1 LPVKGGLR
9 PAVLAASLVATITLP
24 SAFAESQQMPSNAT
38 AHPELWPEAHSTGLV
53 DDKTEAFITEL
64 MAKMSLR
71 EKVGQMIQGDME
83 ATAPEDLRDY
93 PLGSVLAGGNSAP
106 PNYADDN
113 VPIDVW
119 IRTTHAYHAVAI
131 EPRTGHV
138 PIPLIMGVD
147 SVHGASNF
155 TGATVFPHNIGLGAA
170 RDPALI
176 EQIGAVTATET
187 AASGFD
193 WAFGPAV
200 SVPQD
205 DRWGRTFEGY
215 SERPEITAEYA
226 AAYVKGLQGPA
237 GTTRIQDGKVA
248 ASAKHFLADGATK
261 DGIDQGDAPITEQQ
275 IIDLHA
281 PGYVTAIEAG
291 AMTIMASFSSWN
303 GAKMHGNKSLLTD
316 VLKGRLGFDGFIV
329 GDWNAHSQVPGCN
342 GGDCPVVFNAGLD
355 MAMAP
360 HRWKELF
367 DNTLK
372 EAENGTIP
380 VARVDDA
387 VRRILRVKAKLGLFD
402 PARPGIDA
410 KRLATPEHRAVA
422 RRAVAESLVLLKNNG
437 GLLPIKPKQRVLV
450 TGTHA
455 DDIGLQCGGWTIS
468 WQGRGGHN
476 ADFKQGV
483 SLWAGLKSAI
493 EANGGTAML
502 SADGQFT
509 GAKPDV
515 AIVIFGE
522 QPYAEHVGD
531 IGDIVFSD
539 RDKSGLT
546 ALNALKAQGIPTVAV
561 FLSGRPLWVNPE
573 INQSTAFV
581 AGFLPG
587 TEGEGVADVLVAKAD
602 GTPNRDF
609 HGKLSYSWPKRPDQA
624 VLNVGEPHY
633 DPLFAY
639 DYGLK
644 YGDTIIVPPLD
655 ETPTAPSELNIA
667 TYYTPGKVLDPWTL
681 KSLGDVASQ
690 AVDSAERQEGALK
703 FTFTGGATVRIVGP
717 AVDLHEAGQS
727 LRLDY
732 RVDSPPKGA
741 VTVKIGGA
749 GTPVDITGLFQQSP
763 VGAWT
768 SLKVPLACFTAAGAD
783 LTSVAT
789 PFLLETH
796 GDFVVSISGIAL
808 APDGGA
814 AKCPGVVAAK

>member
-1 LPVKGGLR
+1 
-9 PAVLAASLVATITLP
+9 
-24 SAFAESQQMPSNAT
+24 MPSNAT
-38 AHPELWPEAHSTGLV
+38 AHPELWPQGRSTGLV
-53 DDKTEAFITEL
+53 DDKTEAFITDL
-64 MAKMSLR
+64 MSKMSLR

-83 ATAPEDLRDY
+83 AAVPDDLRAY

-106 PNYADDN
+106 PNYKDDN
-113 VPIDVW
+113 VAIDVW
-119 IRTTHAYHAVAI
+119 IRTTQAYHAVAI
-131 EPRTGHV
+131 EPRPGHV

-170 RDPALI
+170 RDPELI
-176 EQIGAVTATET
+176 EQIAAVTATET

-226 AAYVKGLQGPA
+226 AAYVKGLQGAP

-248 ASAKHFLADGATK
+248 ASAKHYLADGGTR
-261 DGIDQGDAPITEQQ
+261 DGVDQGDAPITEQQ
-275 IIDLHA
+275 MIELHA
-281 PGYVTAIEAG
+281 PGYVAAVNAG
-291 AMTIMASFSSWN
+291 AMTVMASFSSWN

-316 VLKGRLGFDGFIV
+316 ILKGRLGFDGFII

-367 DNTLK
+367 DNTVK
-372 EAENGTIP
+372 EAEDGTIP
-380 VARVDDA
+380 LARVDDA
-387 VRRILRVKAKLGLFD
+387 VRRILRVKVKLGLFD
-402 PARPGIDA
+402 PARPATDA
-410 KRLATPEHRAVA
+410 KKLATPEHRAVA
-422 RRAVAESLVLLKNNG
+422 RRAVQESIVLLKNNNN
-437 GLLPIKPKQRVLV
+437 LLPIRPKQNVLV

-455 DDIGLQCGGWTIS
+455 DDIGLQSGGWTIS

-493 EANGGTAML
+493 EAIGGTANL
-502 SADGQFT
+502 SADGSFT
-509 GAKPDV
+509 GAKPDIAV
-515 AIVIFGE
+515 VVFGE

-531 IGDIVFSD
+531 IGSIDFSAA
-539 RDKSGLT
+539 DKSGLE
-546 ALNALKAQGIPTVAV
+546 ALKKLKAQDIPTVAV

-573 INQSTAFV
+573 INQSDAFV

-602 GTPNRDF
+602 GTPNKDF
-609 HGKLSYSWPKRPDQA
+609 HGKLSFSWPKRPDQA
-624 VLNVGEPHY
+624 VLNVGQPNY

-644 YGDTIIVPPLD
+644 YSDKVTVPQLD
-655 ETPTAPSELNIA
+655 ETPSAAGAMNIA
-667 TYYTPGKVLDPWTL
+667 TYYTPGKVMDPWTL
-681 KSLGDVASQ
+681 KMLGDVASQ
-690 AVDSAERQEGALK
+690 AVDSADRQEGAIKLV
-703 FTFTGGATVRIVGP
+703 FTGGASIRILGP
-717 AVDLHEAGQS
+717 TVDLHDAGQS
-727 LRLDY
+727 LRIDY
-732 RVDSPPKGA
+732 RVDALPKGQ
-741 VTVKIGGA
+741 VTVKIGGQGA
-749 GTPVDITGLFQQSP
+749 PVDITSLFKDSP
-763 VGAWT
+763 VGSWT
-768 SLKVPLACFTAAGAD
+768 SLKVPLACFEAAGAD
-783 LTSVAT
+783 LTSVST
-789 PFLLETH
+789 PFHLENQ
-796 GDFVVSISGIAL
+796 GDFIVSISGIEL
-808 APDGGA
+808 DPDGGDS
-814 AKCPGVVAAK
+814 KCPGIVATK

>member
-1 LPVKGGLR
+1 M
-9 PAVLAASLVATITLP
+9 
-24 SAFAESQQMPSNAT
+24 SANAT
-38 AHPELWPEAHSTGLV
+38 AHPELWPEAHSAGLV
-53 DDKTEAFITEL
+53 DDKTEAFITDL

-83 ATAPEDLRDY
+83 AAVPEDLREY

-119 IRTTHAYHAVAI
+119 IRTTQAYHAVAI
-131 EPRTGHV
+131 EQRPGHV

-170 RDPALI
+170 RDPELI
-176 EQIGAVTATET
+176 ELIAAVTATET

-226 AAYVKGLQGPA
+226 AAYVKGLQGAP

-248 ASAKHFLADGATK
+248 ASAKHYLADGGTK
-261 DGIDQGDAPITEQQ
+261 DGIDQGDALITEQQ
-275 IIDLHA
+275 MIELHA
-281 PGYVTAIEAG
+281 PGYVAAVNAG
-291 AMTIMASFSSWN
+291 AMTVMASFSAWN

-316 VLKGRLGFDGFIV
+316 VLKGRLGFDGFII

-367 DNTLK
+367 NNTLK
-372 EAENGTIP
+372 EAEDGTIP
-380 VARVDDA
+380 LARVDDA
-387 VRRILRVKAKLGLFD
+387 VRRILRVKVKLGLFD
-402 PARPGIDA
+402 PARPATDG
-410 KRLATPEHRAVA
+410 KKLATPEHRAIA
-422 RRAVAESLVLLKNNG
+422 RRAVQESIVLLKNNNSV
-437 GLLPIKPKQRVLV
+437 LPIRPKQNVLV
-450 TGTHA
+450 TGSHA
-455 DDIGLQCGGWTIS
+455 DDIGLQSGGWTIS
-468 WQGRGGHN
+468 WQGKGGHN

-493 EANGGTAML
+493 EASGGSATL
-502 SADGQFT
+502 SADGSFT

-515 AIVIFGE
+515 AMVIFGE
-522 QPYAEHVGD
+522 HPYAEHVGD
-531 IGDIVFSD
+531 INNIDFSAGD
-539 RDKSGLT
+539 RR
-546 ALNALKAQGIPTVAV
+546 ALDTLKKLKAQGIATVAV

-573 INQSTAFV
+573 INQSDAFV

-602 GTPNRDF
+602 GTPNKDF
-609 HGKLSYSWPKRPDQA
+609 HGKLSFSWPKRPDQA
-624 VLNVGEPHY
+624 VLNVGQPNY

-644 YGDTIIVPPLD
+644 YGDRVTVPALD
-655 ETPTAPSELNIA
+655 ETPIAPAAMNIA
-667 TYYTPGKVLDPWTL
+667 SYYTPGKVMDPWTL
-681 KSLGDVASQ
+681 KTLGDVASQ
-690 AVDSAERQEGALK
+690 AVDSADRQEGALK
-703 FTFTGGATVRIVGP
+703 FIFTGHGTVRMVGP
-717 AVDLHEAGQS
+717 AVDLNKEAGKS
-727 LRLDY
+727 LRIDY
-732 RVDSPPKGA
+732 RVDSPPKERVSVMMGSKGA
-741 VTVKIGGA
+741 PVDVTELFQK
-749 GTPVDITGLFQQSP
+749 TPVGT
-763 VGAWT
+763 WT
-768 SLKVPLACFTAAGAD
+768 SLTVPLACFQAAGGD
-783 LTSVAT
+783 LSSVST
-789 PFLLETH
+789 PFLLENH
-796 GDFVVSISGIAL
+796 GAFTVSITGIRLDTA
-808 APDGGA
+808 GA
-814 AKCPGVVAAK
+814 DAKCPGIVATQ